1 VDNENTEVYGQVTK
15 DGKDYYVTKDRL
27 WIRLIAFNP
36 LLVRK
41 AMKGT
46 ELPKRPQYEAKTLG
60 GRIERHP
67 LDEVSAQ
74 DDPRDKARWESYL
87 EERDEAI
94 TKRTDAT
101 TLALFAYGCDF
112 EIPDTGWEVM
122 QELIGIEIP
131 TQSTLRKVHYLETV
145 LEPSDLQG
153 LLSALTRKMGVGEA
167 EVKEAEDTFR
177 D

>member
-1 VDNENTEVYGQVTK
+1 
-15 DGKDYYVTKDRL
+15 
-27 WIRLIAFNP
+27 
-36 LLVRK
+36 
-41 AMKGT
+41 MKGT

-67 LDEVSAQ
+67 LDEVSAK
-74 DDPRDKARWESYL
+74 DDPRDQARWESYL
-87 EERDEAI
+87 EEREEAI

-112 EIPDTGWEVM
+112 EIPNTGWEVM

-131 TQSTLRKVHYLETV
+131 TQPTLRKVHYLETV

-167 EVKEAEDTFR
+167 EVKEAEDTF
-177 D
+177 